1 MDTLS
6 KLAVSLKEGEAPVEP
21 PAELLDVD
29 DIVEDA
35 VTEDDPTALFRL
47 LIISTILL
55 LIFMTLSG
63 HVIEKCKVSFS

>member
-6 KLAVSLKEGEAPVEP
+6 KLAVSFKEGEAPVTP

-29 DIVEDA
+29 DVVEDI
-35 VTEDDPTALFRL
+35 VTEEDPTALFRL

-55 LIFMTLSG
+55 LLFMTLSG
-63 HVIEKCKVSFS
+63 HVIEKCKVSF